1 MAARDRISIDGNTRK
16 KIKAGLL
23 IKKLTDHVLTSDEL
37 SSSQVTA
44 ALGLLKKALPDL
56 SNVVLDGSL
65 DTRTTLIVKDLT
77 GADPRD

>member
-16 KIKAGLL
+16 KIKAGQL
-23 IKKLTDHVLTSDEL
+23 INKLTDHALNKTEL

-44 ALGLLKKALPDL
+44 ALGLLKKVLPDL
-56 SNVVLDGSL
+56 SNVTLDGAL

>member
-23 IKKLTDHVLTSDEL
+23 IKKLTDHVLDGVEL

-44 ALGLLKKALPDL
+44 ALGLLKKSLPDL
-56 SNVVLDGSL
+56 GNITVDGSL
-65 DTRTTLIVKDLT
+65 DTRTTLIIKDLT
-77 GADPRD
+77 GAGPRD

>member
-23 IKKLTDHVLTSDEL
+23 IKKLTDHVLSNVEL

-44 ALGLLKKALPDL
+44 ALGLLKKSLPDL
-56 SNVVLDGSL
+56 GNITVDGSL

-77 GADPRD
+77 GANPRD